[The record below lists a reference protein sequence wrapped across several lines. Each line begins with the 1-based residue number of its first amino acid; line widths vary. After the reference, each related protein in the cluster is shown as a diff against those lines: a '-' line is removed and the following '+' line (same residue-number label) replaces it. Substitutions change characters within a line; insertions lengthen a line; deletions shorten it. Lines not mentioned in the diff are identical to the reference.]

1 MHERKNFIAQDRTS
15 FMCQECGR
23 ENADDQPSPRNHCRF
38 CLYSLHVD
46 ETIPGDRGSLCGGI
60 MAPVA
65 VSSDPR
71 KGYVITHRCRS
82 CGKQM
87 NNKAASDDDSDAL
100 IRVSASSAHRSM
112 SA

>member
-1 MHERKNFIAQDRTS
+1 MHERKNFIAQERAP
-15 FMCQECGR
+15 FVCGNCQR
-23 ENADDQPSPRNHCRF
+23 ENVDNQPSPRNHCRF

-46 ETIPGDRGSLCGGI
+46 GSVPGDRASSCVSV

-71 KGYVITHRCRS
+71 KGYVITHQCLF
-82 CGKQM
+82 CGKRM
-87 NNKAASDDDSDAL
+87 NNKAAADDDSDAL

-112 SA
+112 SL